1 MTYALKVIEGF
12 MFGCGLVLAAA
23 AMKVAFHLQMC

>member
-1 MTYALKVIEGF
+1 MTYALKVIEG
-12 MFGCGLVLAAA
+12 MAFGVGLILAAA